1 MKKGWNRCPTQIR
14 LQGGMDLLGVA
25 RKAMERS
32 FLVLVEWCHQCPGH
46 SVPPN
51 TTRST
56 RQAFSV
62 RRRPSTSISS
72 ETRTSH
78 GKRMRERTNRES
90 YPSKKHQ
97 EADVSPKTRHVLEDP
112 SGDGYRRPLSTK
124 KSPKKPINRMCP
136 CEESTDERIEGQPLG
151 QGRLMVQGI
160 LPGEGCDVKSTWFR
174 LTSWG
179 PVTEARQLPVHGN
192 TPWNESLLQYHSPL
206 GKSHHQTLSPLWWRC
221 DPIQTKPLL

>member
-32 FLVLVEWCHQCPGH
+32 FLVLVEWCHQCPARDGH

-62 RRRPSTSISS
+62 GTTLHFHFFRDKDKPWKTHARAHKQRELSI
-72 ETRTSH
+72 
-78 GKRMRERTNRES
+78 
-90 YPSKKHQ
+90 Q
-97 EADVSPKTRHVLEDP
+97 EAPRSRCFAQDTSRARG
-112 SGDGYRRPLSTK
+112 SIRDGYRRPLPK

-136 CEESTDERIEGQPLG
+136 CEESTDERIKGQPLG

-160 LPGEGCDVKSTWFR
+160 LPG
-174 LTSWG
+174 
-179 PVTEARQLPVHGN
+179 
-192 TPWNESLLQYHSPL
+192 
-206 GKSHHQTLSPLWWRC
+206 
-221 DPIQTKPLL
+221 

>member
-78 GKRMRERTNRES
+78 GKTRAHKQRELS
-90 YPSKKHQ
+90 IQ
-97 EADVSPKTRHVLEDP
+97 EAPRSRCFAQDTSRARG
-112 SGDGYRRPLSTK
+112 SIRDGYRRSLPK

-136 CEESTDERIEGQPLG
+136 CEESTDERIEGQSPGSRETDGTRNTTWGELRCQVHLVQADKLG
-151 QGRLMVQGI
+151 T
-160 LPGEGCDVKSTWFR
+160 C
-174 LTSWG
+174 
-179 PVTEARQLPVHGN
+179 H
-192 TPWNESLLQYHSPL
+192 
-206 GKSHHQTLSPLWWRC
+206 
-221 DPIQTKPLL
+221 

>member
-1 MKKGWNRCPTQIR
+1 M
-14 LQGGMDLLGVA
+14 LGFA

-78 GKRMRERTNRES
+78 GKTRAHKQRELS
-90 YPSKKHQ
+90 IQ
-97 EADVSPKTRHVLEDP
+97 EAPRSRCFAQDTSRARG
-112 SGDGYRRPLSTK
+112 SIRDGYRRPLPK

-136 CEESTDERIEGQPLG
+136 CEESTDERIEGQSLG

-160 LPGEGCDVKSTWFR
+160 LPGESCDVKSTWSS

-179 PVTEARQLPVHGN
+179 PVTEARPLPVHGN
-192 TPWNESLLQYHSPL
+192 TPWNESLFAIPRPL
-206 GKSHHQTLSPLWWRC
+206 GKSHPQTLSPLWWRC